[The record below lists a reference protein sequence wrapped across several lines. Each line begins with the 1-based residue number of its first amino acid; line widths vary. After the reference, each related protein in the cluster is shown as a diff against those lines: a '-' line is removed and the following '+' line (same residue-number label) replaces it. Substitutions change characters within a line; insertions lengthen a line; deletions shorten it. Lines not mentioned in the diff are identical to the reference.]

1 MSINGINNFKTS
13 TVSGSDQD
21 GWKAE
26 TVDTDTSSED
36 VYESDSSSS
45 STDSSSAL
53 DDYTMGEIEN
63 GAYTAPD
70 GTEGAEWLAN
80 FPPTVEEIC
89 MNNENAI
96 NYLDLVE
103 KKYAAAVSDLATLK
117 EEYEKSLASGTL
129 TAEEAKSLTAKL
141 ALIDAASSKAKA
153 QVEQCRNLAT
163 DRSAT
168 FMDEARC
175 CQDLNNDKWIGRPF
189 KEGSIYIHENS
200 DGTIVY
206 VDCNGKP
213 TTLPIADPDYQASLT
228 TGDSLFASDFPPMTD
243 AYPGSTDRVLTFNEA
258 SLSNTNEFGCPI
270 SMNIPRYFWVRRD
283 PENPLGTDYALTDDA
298 SGNQF
303 KMELYDQWDGATQL
317 TPPDLSEWMQVAV
330 TDVVVESEPLAECVG
345 SDPSQLVYDH
355 YVTYYGG
362 ENGTDVVARVQ
373 ITGCQRDNYETDTPN
388 SVTTTLSN
396 DVLVIAASS
405 VGFELHGD
413 NQNVAIDCSTFKSTC
428 RHVVENLHDVLGI
441 GNCPSSDDGSA
452 KRSWND
458 NIGFFENKTW
468 TTDIWD
474 ANEKV
479 EDGEWVDATVP
490 DWNGGDAYSYGDCND
505 RYMPVGDDNLYD
517 KGVALSTIRTG
528 VFISGVRGKITGTEY
543 NDVIATCG
551 ANDFSEYD
559 KDHLPEDAQVRTAD
573 QGLYKNFIDSWGGN
587 DIAIVG
593 SGDNYVKDA
602 TFVYIKDSERGDLNQ
617 ITFPE
622 RPTIENGY
630 KDEDR
635 PNQKCFFYGK
645 GRGESWVYNPIE
657 GQTLDDQVIKDGD
670 GAGVVGAFD
679 EGYATDDYYNWDSGT
694 AAFGNQYDKGI
705 KNNAAHA
712 DFDATAF
719 SQNWSED
726 VGDWEDDLY
735 AVPSEDDMDLSE
747 LNWDDLSGQQSE
759 LDAEMNSFF
768 DEAFGGL
775 ESAMGEYADDLGLTD
790 DSELE
795 GL

>member
-13 TVSGSDQD
+13 TISGSGQD
-21 GWKAE
+21 DWKSDS
-26 TVDTDTSSED
+26 VDADTSSED
-36 VYESDSSSS
+36 VYESDSSTS

-63 GAYTAPD
+63 GAYTAVD

-89 MNNENAI
+89 LNNENAI

-103 KKYAAAVSDLATLK
+103 KKYVAAVSDLATLK

-141 ALIDAASSKAKA
+141 ALIDAASSKAQA

-163 DRSAT
+163 DRAAT

-189 KEGSIYIHENS
+189 DEGSIYIHENS

-206 VDCNGKP
+206 VDYQGKP
-213 TTLPIADPDYQASLT
+213 TTLPIADPDYQACVT
-228 TGDSLFASDFPPMTD
+228 TGDSLFASDFPPMTN
-243 AYPGSTDRVLTFNEA
+243 AYPGSTDRVLTFNED
-258 SLSNTNEFGCPI
+258 SLQNTNEFGCPI
-270 SMNIPRYFWVRRD
+270 SMNIPRYFWVKRD
-283 PENPLGTDYALTDDA
+283 PESTYGANYAIDP
-298 SGNQF
+298 SSENGEF
-303 KMELYDQWDGATQL
+303 KMQLYDQWDGATQL

-345 SDPSQLVYDH
+345 SDPSLLVYDH
-355 YVTYYGG
+355 YITYLGG
-362 ENGTDVVARVQ
+362 ESGTDVIARIQ
-373 ITGCQRDNYETDTPN
+373 ITGAQSDGTPN
-388 SVTTTLSN
+388 PVTTTLSN
-396 DVLVIAASS
+396 DIPVIAASS

-413 NQNVAIDCSTFKSTC
+413 NQNVAIDCSGFKSTC

-452 KRSWND
+452 ERSWND

-468 TTDIWD
+468 TTEKWD
-474 ANEKV
+474 ANADV
-479 EDGEWVDATVP
+479 EDGEWVDAEVP
-490 DWNGGDAYSYGDCND
+490 DWNGDDAYAYGAFND
-505 RYMPVGDDNLYD
+505 RYMNAAEDDLYD
-517 KGVALSTIRTG
+517 KGVAFSTIRTG

-559 KDHLPEDAQVRTAD
+559 KEHLPEEAQIRTAD
-573 QGLYKNFIDSWGGN
+573 QGFHRNFIDSWGGN
-587 DIAIVG
+587 DTVIVG
-593 SGDNYVKDA
+593 TGDNYVKNA
-602 TFVYIKDSERGDLNQ
+602 TFYYCKDSERDDLNQ
-617 ITFPE
+617 VTFPE
-622 RPTIENGY
+622 RPGIEDGY

-635 PNQKCFFYGK
+635 PNQKCFFYSK

-657 GQTLDDQVIKDGD
+657 GQTLDDQVIKDED
-670 GAGVVGAFD
+670 DVPVTGAFD
-679 EGYATDDYYNWDSGT
+679 EGYATDDYYNWDAGT
-694 AAFGNQYDKGI
+694 VAFGNQYDKNI
-705 KNNAAHA
+705 QKQAANT

-719 SQNWSED
+719 TQNWSED
-726 VGDWEDDLY
+726 VGVWEDELY

-747 LNWDDLSGQQSE
+747 LNWDELSGQQSE

-790 DSELE
+790 DSEIE
-795 GL
+795 GF